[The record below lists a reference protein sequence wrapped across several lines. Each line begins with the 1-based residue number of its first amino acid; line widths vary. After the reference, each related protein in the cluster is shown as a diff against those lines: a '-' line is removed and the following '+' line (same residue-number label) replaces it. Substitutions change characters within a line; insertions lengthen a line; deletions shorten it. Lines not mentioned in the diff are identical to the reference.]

1 MLSFSRKY
9 DNWMIHPR
17 CAIGEKSRKTFINIS
32 GNDGM
37 SSSILEMGEKHIKSA
52 PKSIYIGKQKVEV
65 ITIDS
70 IFKKYYKKR
79 DKVLLKIDVQGFEDQ
94 VIEGAKLS
102 LNDISAIKLELSL
115 ANLYEGDKI
124 YKYYLDKIESLGFVI
139 WDLQPGF
146 RDKSTGRLLQFDAIF
161 VREEY
166 Y

>member
-1 MLSFSRKY
+1 
-9 DNWMIHPR
+9 
-17 CAIGEKSRKTFINIS
+17 
-32 GNDGM
+32 M
-37 SSSILEMGEKHIKSA
+37 SSSLLEMGKQHLKSA
-52 PKSIYIGKQKVEV
+52 PKSMYIGKQKVEV

-94 VIEGAKLS
+94 VLEGAKLS
-102 LNDISAIKLELSL
+102 LDDIYAIKLELSL

-146 RDKSTGRLLQFDAIF
+146 RINHPKTFTI
-161 VREEY
+161 
-166 Y
+166 